1 MLEVDNKGAV
11 RLLWL
16 NRPEKLNAL
25 DTTLT
30 RALHDALLAAD
41 ADDSVRA
48 LVLAG
53 RGRAFCAGADLAEF
67 KDLTPANQQGVL
79 DRADLTTRTQSLL
92 QRMKKP
98 IVSAVQG
105 AAMGGGAGLAIGCD
119 MMVAAT
125 GIKFGYPEIKHSIVP
140 AIVMTG
146 LQRHLGRKTAFE
158 LISLGRILG
167 AEECLALGLANRVAT
182 PETLLETALEIATA
196 WSKAHPAAMAATK
209 SLFHRVADLPYDA
222 AMAAGRDVNAL
233 MRAFRDSS
241 PLPSREGPGVGD
253 ERTRSIANK
262 SDDQRVAS
270 GGREE

>member
-1 MLEVDNKGAV
+1 MLDVENQGAV

-16 NRPEKLNAL
+16 NRPDKLNAL
-25 DTTLT
+25 DTPLT
-30 RALHDALLAAD
+30 TALLEALQAAD
-41 ADDSVRA
+41 ADDTVRA

-53 RGRAFCAGADLAEF
+53 RGRGFCAGADLAEF

-92 QRMKKP
+92 QRMRKP

-119 MMVAAT
+119 MMVAAH
-125 GIKFGYPEIKHSIVP
+125 GIKFGYPEMRHSIVP

-167 AEECLALGLANRVAT
+167 AEECLALGLANRITA
-182 PETLLETALEIATA
+182 PETLLETALEIATT
-196 WSKAHPAAMAATK
+196 WSQAHPAAMAATK
-209 SLFHRVADLPYDA
+209 SLYYRVTDLPYEA

-233 MRAFRDSS
+233 MRAFRT
-241 PLPSREGPGVGD
+241 PS
-253 ERTRSIANK
+253 A
-262 SDDQRVAS
+262 
-270 GGREE
+270 